1 MHYTREAKI
10 GIFVLAAIT
19 LFVYVGFQLGT
30 FKARSGHYALYE
42 LYFKDISGLLKKA
55 EVKIAGVKVGWV
67 DDIHLIA
74 KDGCYA
80 RVDILV
86 DPSCC
91 LYEDAYGI
99 VRKEGILGPTYVE
112 LVAGNPLQKRIKA
125 GGALMQD
132 NIGATSVDELMIT
145 FKGIANDI
153 QEVSSSFK
161 QMFTGVQVAQELSG
175 LIGDMKQVVS
185 QLRIDL
191 LPNINQLAGNAAK
204 ATSDLQSASPDV
216 IESFKNINSISTDIK
231 TSFSRFNDLFFV
243 YDGHIENMLQR
254 AEHTCFKD
262 SKGIFEARIY
272 PRPDYFYLIG
282 VTTSQKGY
290 ITRTTTLNE
299 YTDSCLSDLCPPQ
312 DLPEWAK
319 YQYIYN
325 NNKKVVK
332 RNSFKIDLQFG
343 KWYRNFSLRAGLIEG
358 TGGVAA
364 DLFVFHKGHY
374 SFMSTFKI
382 YDFWGQNRIDDN
394 RPHLKWVNRLF
405 LFNHVY
411 LALGVDDFASRCNK
425 SFFIGAGFRFGEDET
440 KWFLPNYVGA

>member
-10 GIFVLAAIT
+10 GIFVLAAVA
-19 LFVYVGFQLGT
+19 LFIYVGFQLGT
-30 FKARSGHYALYE
+30 FKIGSSNYALYE

-55 EVKIAGVKVGWV
+55 EVKVAGVKVGWV

-74 KDGCYA
+74 KDGFYA
-80 RVDILV
+80 RVDILI

-91 LYEDAYGI
+91 LYEDAYGM

-112 LVAGNPLQKRIKA
+112 LVSGNPFKDRLKPGDK
-125 GGALMQD
+125 LMQE
-132 NIGATSVDELMIT
+132 NIGATSVDELMT
-145 FKGIANDI
+145 SFKGIAQDI

-161 QMFTGVQVAQELSG
+161 QMFAGVQVAQELSG
-175 LIGDMKQVVS
+175 LISDIKQVVD
-185 QLRIDL
+185 QLKIDL
-191 LPNINQLAGNAAK
+191 LPNVNQFAGHAAK
-204 ATSDLQSASPDV
+204 TADVVQSVSPEFV
-216 IESFKNINSISTDIK
+216 ESFKNINSISANIK
-231 TSFSRFNDLFFV
+231 ESFSRFNDLFFV

-262 SKGIFEARIY
+262 SKGIFEVRIY
-272 PRPDYFYLIG
+272 PRHDYFYLVG

-290 ITRTTTLNE
+290 ITRTTTLQE
-299 YTDSCLSDLCPPQ
+299 YTDSCLNEICPSV
-312 DLPEWAK
+312 DLPEWAR

-325 NNKKVVK
+325 NNQKVVK
-332 RNSFKIDLQFG
+332 RNAFKVDLQFG
-343 KWYRNFSLRAGLIEG
+343 KWYKNVSLRAGLIEG

-364 DLFVFHKGHY
+364 DLFVFRKGHY

-394 RPHLKWVNRLF
+394 RPHLKWINRLF

-425 SFFIGAGFRFGEDET
+425 SFFVGAGFRFGEEDT
-440 KWFLPNYVGA
+440 KWFLPNYVGT